1 MTPRP
6 GAWTWLGILLALLG
20 PLFVAGPLAFLAGDP
35 TSPAGIFAF
44 LCGMWL
50 LVIATAA
57 IVVGAERRSLMSIGL
72 GRIRLR
78 AVGLG
83 LATAAA
89 ILLSMQLALA
99 PLDSDAMTGMARDKE
114 TFTVLPT
121 WLKLFTALTAG
132 IAEEWLYRGYAIT
145 RLSWVTGNRT
155 AAAAISLA
163 IFTVGHVPF
172 WRMEAAIAILIAAL
186 ALTLVYLW
194 TRDLVPVV
202 VAHVAVDA
210 ISLFAPALLD
220 HV

>member
-6 GAWTWLGILLALLG
+6 GRWTWLGIFLALLG

-35 TSPAGIFAF
+35 TSPTGIFAF

-57 IVVGAERRSLMSIGL
+57 IVIGAEDRSLLSIGL

-89 ILLSMQLALA
+89 ILLSMQVALA
-99 PLDSDAMTGMARDKE
+99 PLDSDVMSGMARDKE

-132 IAEEWLYRGYAIT
+132 VAEEWLYRGYAIT

-163 IFTVGHVPF
+163 VFTVGHVPF
-172 WRMEAAIAILIAAL
+172 WGMEAAIAILIAASV
-186 ALTLVYLW
+186 LTVVYLW

-202 VAHVAVDA
+202 VAHVTVDVV
-210 ISLFAPALLD
+210 SLFAPEVLD
-220 HV
+220 RV